1 VSWALEPEGGKV
13 IELQPPNSKLQ
24 INTNYSATLFLSL
37 HRASP
42 LPSPKR
48 LRAGRPQRKAEGE
61 GFGNQNIMV
70 SYVKWISSS
79 KQSLW
84 RTIGLFF
91 ILMGPGI
98 ITSNVDNDAGGITT
112 YSLAGAEYGLKLVWS
127 LIPIMIALIVIQEMC
142 ARMGVVTGKGLSDLI
157 REKFGA
163 KITFYLVIGVFLTNM
178 GNVLSEFA
186 GVAAGWEVFGVNK
199 FISVPISAFLVWL
212 MVVKGSYKSVEKV
225 FLIACVF
232 YISYIITGVIVKPDW
247 GNVFDQFLH
256 PRLSFQ
262 PSEMTMLIGIVG
274 TTIAPWMQFYLQAS
288 IVEKGI
294 KTEDYKFAR
303 FDVVFG
309 AIAVHIVAFFIIL
322 VCAETLFKHGV
333 KIETAKDAALS
344 LAPLAGKY
352 CTYLFAFGL
361 INASLFAASIL
372 PLSTTY
378 LICEGLGWEAGIDKK
393 FIEAPQFYGFYSLII
408 FLGAGII
415 LYPSFPLIPI
425 MYFSQVLNGMV
436 LPFILIFMLL
446 LINDKKL
453 MMNYTN
459 GPVFNIIAWV
469 TSIVMIALTLLLIIQ
484 ML

>member
-1 VSWALEPEGGKV
+1 MTDYKKWVST
-13 IELQPPNSKLQ
+13 SK
-24 INTNYSATLFLSL
+24 
-37 HRASP
+37 R
-42 LPSPKR
+42 
-48 LRAGRPQRKAEGE
+48 
-61 GFGNQNIMV
+61 
-70 SYVKWISSS
+70 
-79 KQSLW
+79 SLW

-163 KITFYLVIGVFLTNM
+163 KVTFYLMMAVFLTNM

-186 GVAAGWEVFGVNK
+186 GVAAGMEVFGVNK
-199 FISVPISAFLVWL
+199 LISVPASAFLVWW
-212 MVVKGSYKSVEKV
+212 MVVKGTYKSVEKA
-225 FLIACVF
+225 FLIACLF
-232 YISYIITGVIVKPDW
+232 YLSYILTGIIVKPDW
-247 GNVFDQFLH
+247 GQVAQQFVH
-256 PRLSFQ
+256 PQLSLN
-262 PSEMTMLIGIVG
+262 PSEMTMVIGLVG

-294 KTEDYKFAR
+294 KVEEYKFAR
-303 FDVVFG
+303 FDVVMG
-309 AIAVHIVAFFIIL
+309 SIVVHIVAFFIIL
-322 VCAETLFKHGV
+322 VCAETLFKHGL

-361 INASLFAASIL
+361 VNASLFAASIL
-372 PLSTTY
+372 PLSTAY
-378 LICEGLGWEAGIDKK
+378 LICEGLGWEVGIDKK
-393 FIEAPQFYGFYSLII
+393 FVEAPQFYGFYSIII
-408 FLGAGII
+408 FLGAGIV
-415 LYPSFPLIPI
+415 LFPNFPLIPI
-425 MYFSQVLNGMV
+425 MYFSQVINGMV

-453 MMNYTN
+453 MGNQTN
-459 GPVFNIIAWV
+459 GPVFNLIAWA
-469 TSIVMIALTLLLIIQ
+469 TSLLLIALTLFLLIQ
-484 ML
+484 MF

>member
-1 VSWALEPEGGKV
+1 MTDYKKWVST
-13 IELQPPNSKLQ
+13 SK
-24 INTNYSATLFLSL
+24 
-37 HRASP
+37 R
-42 LPSPKR
+42 
-48 LRAGRPQRKAEGE
+48 
-61 GFGNQNIMV
+61 
-70 SYVKWISSS
+70 
-79 KQSLW
+79 SLW

-163 KITFYLVIGVFLTNM
+163 KVTFYLMMAVFLTNM

-186 GVAAGWEVFGVNK
+186 GVAAGMEVFGVNK
-199 FISVPISAFLVWL
+199 LISVPASAFLVWW
-212 MVVKGSYKSVEKV
+212 MVVKGTYKSVEKA
-225 FLIACVF
+225 FLIACLF
-232 YISYIITGVIVKPDW
+232 YLSYILTGIIVKPDW
-247 GNVFDQFLH
+247 GQVAQQFLH
-256 PRLSFQ
+256 PQLSLN
-262 PSEMTMLIGIVG
+262 PSEMTMVIGLVG

-294 KTEDYKFAR
+294 KVEEYKFAR
-303 FDVVFG
+303 FDVVMG
-309 AIAVHIVAFFIIL
+309 SVVVHIVAFFIIL
-322 VCAETLFKHGV
+322 VCAETLFKHGL

-361 INASLFAASIL
+361 VNASLFAASIL
-372 PLSTTY
+372 PLSTAY
-378 LICEGLGWEAGIDKK
+378 LICEGLGWEVGIDKK
-393 FIEAPQFYGFYSLII
+393 FVEAPQFYGFYSIII
-408 FLGAGII
+408 FLGAGIV
-415 LYPSFPLIPI
+415 LFPNFPLIPI
-425 MYFSQVLNGMV
+425 MYFSQVINGMV

-453 MMNYTN
+453 MGNQTN
-459 GPVFNIIAWV
+459 GPVFNLIAWA
-469 TSIVMIALTLLLIIQ
+469 TSLLLIALTLFLLIQ
-484 ML
+484 MF